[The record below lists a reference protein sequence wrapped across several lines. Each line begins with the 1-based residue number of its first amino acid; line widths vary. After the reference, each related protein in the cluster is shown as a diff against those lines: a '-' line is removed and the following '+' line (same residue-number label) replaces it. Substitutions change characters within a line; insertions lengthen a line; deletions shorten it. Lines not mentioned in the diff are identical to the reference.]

1 MRITATYFLGS
12 LLFFVAAPLFAQSAR
27 SAAKAVPAA
36 RVAAPAAAYQ
46 GDAAAGRLKVEE
58 ERCVECHGHD
68 GNANDIEDGVG
79 NIGKFPRLAGQNV
92 GYIVKQFGEFRS
104 GKRENETMAVMAK
117 TVSANDLADIAAYF
131 SSQKAMQGDGKG
143 DNPVGRKLFHEG
155 DAARGILACA
165 GCHNERS
172 TGGAPSTAE
181 TPLIVGQHRRYLQKQ
196 LMEWR
201 AGVRHNSPGGIMNT
215 MAKTLSDSEIDALAD
230 YISGR

>member
-1 MRITATYFLGS
+1 MGRLAQAVVGGLLS
-12 LLFFVAAPLFAQSAR
+12 LSLVWPVLAQTSKVKAVAPA
-27 SAAKAVPAA
+27 AVPAL
-36 RVAAPAAAYQ
+36 PK
-46 GDAAAGRLKVEE
+46 GDALAGKAKAED

-68 GNANDIEDGVG
+68 GNANDIEDGVA

-92 GYIVKQFGEFRS
+92 GYIIKQFGEFRS

-117 TVSANDLADIAAYF
+117 TVSPADLADIAAYF
-131 SSQKAMQGDGKG
+131 SSQKAMLGDSNG
-143 DNPVGRKLFHEG
+143 DNPLGNRLFHEG
-155 DAARGILACA
+155 DAARGILACV

-172 TGGAPSTAE
+172 AGSVPSAAE

-215 MAKTLSDSEIDALAD
+215 MAKTLSDAEIDALAD
-230 YISGR
+230 YISGH

>member
-1 MRITATYFLGS
+1 MRISASFFLGG
-12 LLFFVAAPLFAQSAR
+12 LLLLAAGPLLAQSAR
-27 SAAKAVPAA
+27 PAAKAAPAVK
-36 RVAAPAAAYQ
+36 VAAPVIHQ
-46 GDAAAGRLKVEE
+46 GNAAAGRLKAED

-92 GYIVKQFGEFRS
+92 GYIIKQFGEFRS

-117 TVSANDLADIAAYF
+117 TVSAVDLADIAAYF

-155 DAARGILACA
+155 DPARGILACV

-172 TGGAPSTAE
+172 AGGVPSAAE

-215 MAKTLSDSEIDALAD
+215 MAKTLSDAEIDALAD